1 MHLQRALMY
10 KVKPLRS
17 REAKSKL
24 FGQNTPDS
32 RHPKACSPPQASS
45 KTAACP
51 SPPLLVRPPPGAG
64 ARYEAVDWRNVKS
77 EL

>member
-32 RHPKACSPPQASS
+32 RHPKACSPPSS